1 MPKVETN
8 MQGTNGHG
16 RLQRQWL
23 KVSKHTDIAI
33 RQWALEPTILL
44 RPRRLREMR
53 LGESA
58 TVAGVGKEKMTLHT
72 AVYQANANTL
82 WLNLF
87 HGIAKAVWH
96 PGHDGTVRTPT
107 CRMNAN
113 GPLPRREQGQ
123 REKEDTLEVDE

>member
-1 MPKVETN
+1 MPEVETN

-16 RLQRQWL
+16 RLRQRWL
-23 KVSKHTDIAI
+23 KVSKHIDTVI

-44 RPRRLREMR
+44 RPRRLRDVSR
-53 LGESA
+53 GESA
-58 TVAGVGKEKMTLHT
+58 TVVEVEKEKTTLRT
-72 AVYQANANTL
+72 AEYQANANTH
-82 WLNLF
+82 WWHQS

-96 PGHDGTVRTPT
+96 PDQDGTVRTPT
-107 CRMNAN
+107 CRMNAS